1 LNTSLNQAT
10 KDNPL
15 KILLIEDSPTDALL
29 LSAKLQEV
37 TEFSFTMEHV
47 ATLAQGL
54 KIGDSSLFDAIILD
68 LSLPDSMGIATYQKM
83 REAVDNA
90 VPIIIVTGDD
100 DRGTVNDALTM
111 GADNYLV
118 KDTFDGN
125 RIAVAILSSM
135 KNRNTKLNTA
145 QQRVLDQ

>member
-1 LNTSLNQAT
+1 MNRSLNQAT

-37 TEFSFTMEHV
+37 TEFSFSMEHV
-47 ATLAQGL
+47 ETLAQGL
-54 KIGDSSLFDAIILD
+54 KVDSASFDAVILD
-68 LSLPDSMGIATYQKM
+68 LSLPDSMGLATYQKL
-83 REAVDNA
+83 RESVDMA

-100 DRGTVNDALTM
+100 DRATINDALTL

-135 KNRNTKLNTA
+135 KNRDNKLNTA
-145 QQRVLDQ
+145 QQRVLDRP

>member
-1 LNTSLNQAT
+1 MNRSLSQAT

-37 TEFSFTMEHV
+37 TEFSFSMEHV
-47 ATLAQGL
+47 ETLAQGL
-54 KIGDSSLFDAIILD
+54 KVDSSSFDAVILD
-68 LSLPDSMGIATYQKM
+68 LSLPDSMGIATYQKL
-83 REAVDNA
+83 RESVDMA

-100 DRGTVNDALTM
+100 DRATINDALTL

-135 KNRNTKLNTA
+135 KNRDNKLNTA
-145 QQRVLDQ
+145 QQRVLDGP